1 LFHTKKEEQLEKI
14 ARQFFNRRW
23 ASLNTD
29 TFKSLAVS
37 RFLAASI
44 VAEVVQRAFRDTTLI
59 HYPSARLLSS
69 VSPMF
74 ASGSKLWIGYRFFSE
89 DAYFWARRAAGNAST
104 VVALYFADTK
114 YQFKTDL
121 PPGAHVRSIA
131 ELDAIEVGGEHD
143 EYIRILL
150 RGLELPQ
157 DDLNTIE
164 LQSIIRDVHEALVA
178 LKRPCASK
186 AVFRYQLACAVVL
199 KHLDRKR
206 AASRVCTT

>member
-1 LFHTKKEEQLEKI
+1 LDSRAFTDDFDLCASPDGAFVTLFHTKKEEQLEKI

-121 PPGAHVRSIA
+121 PPSAHVRSIA

-186 AVFRYQLACAVVL
+186 AVFRY
-199 KHLDRKR
+199 
-206 AASRVCTT
+206 